1 MANMR
6 TWNEFKVRLE
16 SNLTIDKEF
25 QQEIAKE
32 KERWRQVL
40 YRIIAV
46 VECLSKR
53 NIAFRGSNEKLYQ
66 DSNGIFLG
74 MIEMIAEFDVIM
86 QDHIRRIQTHE
97 VHHHY
102 LGHNI
107 QNELISLLAYKVRL
121 SITSVIKEAKY
132 FSVILDCTPDV
143 SHQEQMSIIVRCVNT
158 SNKNIRIEE
167 YFLEFLKVDDTS
179 GLGLFNELQ
188 SALKSLD
195 LDIKNVK
202 GTRL

>member
-1 MANMR
+1 MTNMR
-6 TWNEFKVRLE
+6 TWNEFKVRLQ

-46 VECLSKR
+46 VKCLSKR
-53 NIAFRGSNEKLYQ
+53 NLAFRGLNGKLYQ
-66 DSNGIFLG
+66 DSNDNFLG

-107 QNELISLLAYKVRL
+107 QNELISLLTYKVRL

-143 SHQEQMSIIVRCVNT
+143 SHQEQMSIIVRCVNV
-158 SNKNIRIEE
+158 SDKNIRIEE

-179 GLGLFNELQ
+179 
-188 SALKSLD
+188 
-195 LDIKNVK
+195 
-202 GTRL
+202 